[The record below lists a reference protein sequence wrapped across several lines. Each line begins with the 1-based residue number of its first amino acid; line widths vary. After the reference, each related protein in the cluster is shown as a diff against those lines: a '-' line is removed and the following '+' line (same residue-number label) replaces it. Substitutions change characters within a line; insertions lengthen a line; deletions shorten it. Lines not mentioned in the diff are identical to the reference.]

1 MGQTLR
7 HRAALTPGTGRVL
20 ARDIGL
26 SSPPLDITNFVSMLI
41 LFAEIG
47 HQMSWLEDRPLVL
60 ELGGDTGNLNN

>member
-1 MGQTLR
+1 
-7 HRAALTPGTGRVL
+7 
-20 ARDIGL
+20 
-26 SSPPLDITNFVSMLI
+26 MLI